1 MLQSRSQRRALLGVG
16 VALAIV
22 LVRRAVLAE
31 AAAAPTPGA
40 LTWSDWLADFGNAGQ
55 ILEAVA
61 LLFSAYQFWAS
72 RNERRV
78 ADEAAAV
85 QARKDSNYQAWQVIN
100 SAQGKGGSGG
110 RPDALRDLNRN
121 GISLAGV
128 NLDGAW
134 LEQAD
139 LRGAA
144 LPMASFE
151 NANLAGAQLQGAT
164 LTGANFRGATLVT
177 ASLSG
182 ASLQGADFTGARL
195 SAADL
200 SEADLFNVKGLRE
213 CTLSYTNIE
222 GIRRA
227 PHGFREWALEQGAV
241 NQATEQREVPG
252 DDASYSTVFRR
263 L

>member
-1 MLQSRSQRRALLGVG
+1 MDQSRSH
-16 VALAIV
+16 
-22 LVRRAVLAE
+22 RRAVLALAVAVSLLVVRRALAQ
-31 AAAAPTPGA
+31 AAASSVGA
-40 LTWSDWLADFGNAGQ
+40 SSWSDWLADFGNAGQ
-55 ILEAVA
+55 IIEAA
-61 LLFSAYQFWAS
+61 AFLFSAYQFWAN
-72 RNERRV
+72 RNERRA

-110 RPDALRDLNRN
+110 RPDALRDLNHN

-134 LEQAD
+134 LEQVE
-139 LRGAA
+139 LRHAS

-151 NANLAGAQLQGAT
+151 NANLHGAQLQGAT
-164 LTGANFRGATLVT
+164 LTGANFRGATLVA
-177 ASLSG
+177 ASLVG

-200 SEADLFNVKGLRE
+200 SDADLYNAKGLRE

-222 GIRRA
+222 GVHRA
-227 PHGFREWALEQGAV
+227 PPGFREWALEQGAV
-241 NQATEQREVPG
+241 NKATESAEIPT
-252 DDASYSTVFRR
+252 DTSHSTVFRR

>member
-1 MLQSRSQRRALLGVG
+1 MPLSRSHRRAALGLATGVTLLVVRRAL
-16 VALAIV
+16 AQ
-22 LVRRAVLAE
+22 
-31 AAAAPTPGA
+31 AATSPAGA
-40 LTWSDWLADFGNAGQ
+40 SSWSDWLATLANLGQ
-55 ILEAVA
+55 ILEAA
-61 LLFSAYQFWAS
+61 AFLFSAYQFWAN
-72 RNERRV
+72 RNERRA
-78 ADEAAAV
+78 ADEAAAI

-110 RPDALRDLNRN
+110 RPDALRDLAGN

-134 LEQAD
+134 LAQVD
-139 LRGAA
+139 LHGAA

-151 NANLAGAQLQGAT
+151 NANLHGAQLQGAT
-164 LTGANFRGATLVT
+164 LTGANFRGATLVA
-177 ASLSG
+177 ASLAG

-200 SEADLFNVKGLRE
+200 SEADLYNAKGLRE

-227 PHGFREWALEQGAV
+227 PPGFREWALEQGAV
-241 NQATEQREVPG
+241 NQATESAEIPT
-252 DDASYSTVFRR
+252 DASHSTVFRR
-263 L
+263 I

>member
-1 MLQSRSQRRALLGVG
+1 MPLSRSQRRALLGAAAG
-16 VALAIV
+16 VALLLARRV
-22 LVRRAVLAE
+22 LLAQG
-31 AAAAPTPGA
+31 GA
-40 LTWSDWLADFGNAGQ
+40 SPDLASGSWSEWLANISNFGQVLQAG
-55 ILEAVA
+55 AF
-61 LLFSAYQFWAS
+61 LFSAYQFWAS
-72 RNERRV
+72 RNERRA
-78 ADEAAAV
+78 ADEAAAI

-134 LEQAD
+134 LEQVD
-139 LRGAA
+139 LRGAT
-144 LPMASFE
+144 LSMASFE
-151 NANLAGAQLQGAT
+151 NANLHGAQLQGAT
-164 LTGANFRGATLVT
+164 LTGANFRGASLVT
-177 ASLSG
+177 ASLAG

-200 SEADLFNVKGLRE
+200 SDADLYNAKGLRD

-222 GIRRA
+222 GVRRA
-227 PHGFREWALEQGAV
+227 PSGFREWALEQGAV
-241 NQATEQREVPG
+241 NQATEQREIPP
-252 DDASYSTVFRR
+252 DASYSAVFRR

>member
-1 MLQSRSQRRALLGVG
+1 MPTSRSLRFAYVAFAIGALIVIARLAVTASGNTSLSAWLQDFANAGALLQT
-16 VALAIV
+16 
-22 LVRRAVLAE
+22 
-31 AAAAPTPGA
+31 AA
-40 LTWSDWLADFGNAGQ
+40 F
-55 ILEAVA
+55 
-61 LLFSAYQFWAS
+61 LFSAYQFWAN
-72 RNERRV
+72 RNERRA
-78 ADEAAAV
+78 ADSASAE

-110 RPDALRDLNRN
+110 RPDALRDLARN

-134 LEQAD
+134 LEQVD

-151 NANLAGAQLQGAT
+151 NANLQGAQFQGAT
-164 LTGANFRGATLVT
+164 LTGANFRGAALIA
-177 ASLSG
+177 ASLVG
-182 ASLQGADFTGARL
+182 ATLQGADFTGARL

-200 SEADLFNVKGLRE
+200 SQADIFNAKGLRE

-227 PHGFREWALEQGAV
+227 PSGFREWALEHGAV
-241 NQATEQREVPG
+241 NEATEQNEVPG
-252 DDASYSTVFRR
+252 ATGYSKVFRHI
-263 L
+263 